1 MKNSASQWIPLFPQ
15 EEIPFI
21 LAAVLRSGERLKKLH
36 RGELENDLSD
46 RLRDKLDRDAS
57 LRTRPVE
64 LFREVP
70 IYDRKRSRQK
80 QLGRTDI
87 IFLYS
92 TGATKPWPYFV
103 IEAKR
108 LHVAFPSGWQ
118 SLVSEYVT
126 GEQGM
131 MCFINERY
139 ARNLKTG
146 GMLGFVFDGDIDG
159 ARASVAA
166 SVKEKRTEL
175 KCRRRTHFQESTVLG
190 SSAAGI
196 GESIHSL
203 SHGAFTIYHLFL
215 AV

>member
-1 MKNSASQWIPLFPQ
+1 MKSSASKWVPLFPQ

-21 LAAVLRSGERLKKLH
+21 LAAVLRSGARLKKLH

-46 RLRDKLDRDAS
+46 RLRDRLDRDAG

-70 IYDRKRSRQK
+70 LYDRKRSRQK
-80 QLGRTDI
+80 QLGRTDLV
-87 IFLYS
+87 FLYS

-103 IEAKR
+103 LEAKR
-108 LHVAFPSGWQ
+108 LHVTFPSGWQ

-131 MCFINERY
+131 MCFISERY
-139 ARNLKTG
+139 ARNLKSG
-146 GMLGFVFDGDIDG
+146 GMLGFVFDGNIDA
-159 ARASVAA
+159 ARESVAT

-175 KCRRRTHFQESTVLG
+175 KCRRRTQFQKSNIL
-190 SSAAGI
+190 SSNGAVI
-196 GESIHSL
+196 SESIHTL
-203 SHGAFTIYHLFL
+203 SHGAFTLYHLFL
-215 AV
+215 GV